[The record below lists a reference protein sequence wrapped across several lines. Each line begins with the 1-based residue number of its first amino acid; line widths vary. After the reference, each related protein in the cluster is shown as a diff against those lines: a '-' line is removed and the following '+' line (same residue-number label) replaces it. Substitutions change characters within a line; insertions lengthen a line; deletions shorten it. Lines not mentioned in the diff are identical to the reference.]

1 MITAIVT
8 ANCEVGKVHSVSEAL
23 AELEGVAEVYSV
35 SGEFDVLAIIKVKE
49 YEAMATLVTKEIA
62 GIDGI
67 LLTNTHMAFRAYSK
81 HNMEKVWAETM
92 GE

>member
-8 ANCEVGKVHSVSEAL
+8 ATCEIGKVHSVSEAL
-23 AELEGVAEVYSV
+23 TALEGVAEVYSV

-49 YEAMATLVTKEIA
+49 YDSLATLVTKEIA
-62 GIDGI
+62 GVDGI
-67 LLTNTHMAFRAYSK
+67 QVTKTHMAFRTYSK